1 MSEPSGGPPGFKR
14 LNFFKGLVTYYTDWI
29 DNESFRLDKHRWH
42 NMRCHGPGV
51 VTGYEG
57 ELVVTGRGDLSIEV
71 QPGCAIDGSG
81 NELLL
86 WDTQI
91 KQVRTDGL
99 KLPQTVY
106 VVARYSEELTDFI
119 SYKQNLAVR
128 GHRRVLET
136 CEVDVTPLLPSI
148 AREVEIARILLDKD
162 VTSLADAADPQAPK
176 PNEIDLR
183 YVLRAGRA
191 GPGIDSAMQLGMTSM
206 LAHARQAL
214 ALMYRS
220 GRLQNAQDALHQVI
234 AMSAVHAAE
243 LSDTRTALDLFA
255 ILLELQIAIYVE
267 IKLEQPRLMQLPQH
281 AEWVSLLRIMQAT
294 LRDRS
299 SSLGAGPRLTLLIN
313 TQHRINDV
321 VRAMFAAAPTTVGK
335 SG

>member
-1 MSEPSGGPPGFKR
+1 MSEPSGGQPGFKR

-29 DNESFRLDKHRWH
+29 DNETYRLDKHRWH

-57 ELVVTGRGDLSIEV
+57 ELVVSGRGDLSIEV

-81 NELLL
+81 NELVL

-106 VVARYSEELTDFI
+106 VVARYTEELTDFI

-128 GHRRVLET
+128 GHRRVLEG
-136 CEVDVTPLLPSI
+136 CEIDVTPLLPNI
-148 AREVEIARILLDKD
+148 AKEVELARILLDKD
-162 VTSLADAADPQAPK
+162 VRALGDAADPQAPK
-176 PNEIDLR
+176 ANEIDLR

-191 GPGIDSAMQLGMTSM
+191 GPGIDASMQLALASM
-206 LAHARQAL
+206 LAGARQAL
-214 ALMYRS
+214 GMMYRG
-220 GRLQNAQDALHQVI
+220 GRVANAQDALHQVI

-255 ILLELQIAIYVE
+255 ILFELQVAIYVE
-267 IKLEQPRLMQLPQH
+267 IKLEHARLTQLPQH
-281 AEWVSLLRIMQAT
+281 GEWVSQLRLMQKT
-294 LRDRS
+294 LQERT
-299 SSLGAGPRLTLLIN
+299 AAVPRLTLLIN
-313 TQHRINDV
+313 TQHRINDI
-321 VRAMFAAAPTTVGK
+321 VRAMFASAPTTVGRA
-335 SG
+335 G

>member
-1 MSEPSGGPPGFKR
+1 MSEPSGGQPGFKR

-29 DNESFRLDKHRWH
+29 DNEGYRLDKHRWH

-51 VTGYEG
+51 VTGYAG

-81 NELLL
+81 NELIL

-106 VVARYSEELTDFI
+106 IVARYTEELTDFI

-128 GHRRVLET
+128 GHRRVLEG
-136 CEVDVTPLLPSI
+136 CDIDVTPLLPNI
-148 AREVEIARILLDKD
+148 AKEVELARVLLDNGVK
-162 VTSLADAADPQAPK
+162 SLTDAADPQAPK

-191 GPGIDSAMQLGMTSM
+191 GPGVDAAMQLALTSM
-206 LAHARQAL
+206 LANARQAL
-214 ALMYRS
+214 GLMYRA
-220 GRLQNAQDALHQVI
+220 GRIANAQDALHQVI

-243 LSDTRTALDLFA
+243 SSDTRSTLEMFA
-255 ILLELQIAIYVE
+255 TLVELQIAIYVE
-267 IKLEQPRLMQLPQH
+267 IKLEHPRLVQLPQH
-281 AEWVSLLRIMQAT
+281 GEWVSQLRLMQQT
-294 LRDRS
+294 LRERTP
-299 SSLGAGPRLTLLIN
+299 AGPRLTLLIN
-313 TQHRINDV
+313 TQHRINDI

-335 SG
+335 IG

>member
-1 MSEPSGGPPGFKR
+1 MSEPSGGQPGFKR

-29 DNESFRLDKHRWH
+29 DNETYRRDKHRWH

-57 ELVVTGRGDLSIEV
+57 ELCVSGRGDLSIEV

-81 NELLL
+81 NELML

-128 GHRRVLET
+128 GHRRVLEG
-136 CEVDVTPLLPSI
+136 CEIDVTPLLPSI
-148 AREVEIARILLDKD
+148 AKEVELARVLLDKD
-162 VTSLADAADPQAPK
+162 VRALTDAVDPQAPK

-183 YVLRAGRA
+183 FVLRAGRA
-191 GPGIDSAMQLGMTSM
+191 GAGIDSSMQLALTSM
-206 LAHARQAL
+206 LANARAAL
-214 ALMYRS
+214 GVMYKS
-220 GRLQNAQDALHQVI
+220 GRIEAAQDALHQVI

-243 LSDTRTALDLFA
+243 LSDARTALELFA
-255 ILLELQIAIYVE
+255 MLHELQVAIYVE
-267 IKLEQPRLMQLPQH
+267 IKNVHARLTQLPQH
-281 AEWVSLLRIMQAT
+281 GEWVGLLRTMQAT
-294 LRDRS
+294 LRERS
-299 SSLGAGPRLTLLIN
+299 APLPRLTLLIN
-313 TQHRINDV
+313 TQHRVNDV

-335 SG
+335 IG